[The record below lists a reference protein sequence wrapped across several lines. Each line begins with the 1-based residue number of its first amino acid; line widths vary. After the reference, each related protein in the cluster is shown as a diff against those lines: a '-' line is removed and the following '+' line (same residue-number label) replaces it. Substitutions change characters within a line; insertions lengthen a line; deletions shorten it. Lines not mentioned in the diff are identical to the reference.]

1 LSWPQYSCWHFV
13 MCQFNAFKFYI
24 ANVRMYFF
32 LNVHFHISL
41 KQLKWKTILSTH
53 FSVIVFHVLCIYM
66 VLHGL
71 HGHYTIYK
79 CILHLHI
86 QAYMVWLHP
95 KALKHLEHDIDT
107 TLTHHKHSQ
116 EYQWWSK
123 SKKVKNLGE
132 RGGGGGIG
140 GSFYTLVLFIEML
153 KFSKKLWKKMK
164 NLVEYSEI
172 FYEIFNFNSLFENM
186 CWSQPITMVCIN
198 IQGSSK
204 SYGSKYNWL

>member
-1 LSWPQYSCWHFV
+1 

-66 VLHGL
+66 VLHSL

-95 KALKHLEHDIDT
+95 KALKHVEHDIDT

-123 SKKVKNLGE
+123 SKKVK
-132 RGGGGGIG
+132 
-140 GSFYTLVLFIEML
+140 
-153 KFSKKLWKKMK
+153 FSKNCERKWRILWNILKYFMK
-164 NLVEYSEI
+164 SSILIHYLRTCVEAS
-172 FYEIFNFNSLFENM
+172 
-186 CWSQPITMVCIN
+186 P
-198 IQGSSK
+198 
-204 SYGSKYNWL
+204 